1 MLIKNILYK
10 FNESEEYT
18 PLPIRSLSGT
28 INLAGEPV
36 RQNFI
41 EKAEC
46 SSYIPNIS
54 SEMKVIISK
63 LSKLGGIFSIIDNSA
78 LMHEL
83 GNDDLKAAL
92 FYSEKNE
99 GTPGTKYGYD
109 IKITFSS
116 PIGIPVQSFIEVV
129 S

>member
-1 MLIKNILYK
+1 MLIKSILYK
-10 FNESEEYT
+10 FEENEDYIL
-18 PLPIRSLSGT
+18 LPIRSMSGT
-28 INLAGEPV
+28 INLTGEPV

-54 SEMKVIISK
+54 SEMKNILGK
-63 LSKLGGIFSIIDNSA
+63 LAKLGGIFSIIDNSGN
-78 LMHEL
+78 MHEL
-83 GNDDLKAAL
+83 GNDDFKAAIT
-92 FYSEKNE
+92 YSEKNE
-99 GTPGTKYGYD
+99 GAPGTKYGYD

-116 PIGIPVQSFIEVV
+116 AVGIPVQSFTDEA